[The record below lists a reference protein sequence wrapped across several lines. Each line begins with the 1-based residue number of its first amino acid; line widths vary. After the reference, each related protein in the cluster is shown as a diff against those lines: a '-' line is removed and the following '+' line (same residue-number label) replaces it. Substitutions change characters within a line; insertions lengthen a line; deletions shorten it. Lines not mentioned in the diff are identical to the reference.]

1 MLEAK
6 AHQQLKALLRQEGET
21 RWPHHLTLSRLVA
34 RSLRRSDQTLVRLA
48 PGSDPSWLLG
58 LLVPLALHNSPVA
71 LVVSPALRQRLLT
84 VELPRLQAV
93 GLNLPC
99 WEGATAPEA
108 APLWLLQHDALV
120 AAWQSGQLEGRQL
133 VVPEGELLQPLLR
146 QALEV
151 VIDTGHW
158 EQLRRSLPCLLYTS
172 PSPRD
177 ATLSRMPSSA

>member
-1 MLEAK
+1 M
-6 AHQQLKALLRQEGET
+6 
-21 RWPHHLTLSRLVA
+21 
-34 RSLRRSDQTLVRLA
+34 RLA
-48 PGSDPSWLLG
+48 PGSDPIWLLG

-158 EQLRRSLPCLLYTS
+158 EQLRRSLPAAASSLLQLHE
-172 PSPRD
+172 R
-177 ATLSRMPSSA
+177 LSRRVLALSLIHI